1 MAEAAAG
8 RVGARGRFEAWV
20 VSSFNLVVL
29 SLVGLL
35 AAHAGGALEGELAGF
50 GTLPGVAVFAY
61 LWLLTAAATRWAL
74 ADGGLADLRN
84 GLRGLWRLVLRGFAA
99 GALIGAAFLLGV
111 LLVGAILNGAP
122 LPSLAFIAL
131 IGVAAA
137 SVVGG
142 VIGGLS
148 VLLDAGC
155 YWAAGRLVGR
165 WAGSA
170 VSDEASD
177 AE

>member
-8 RVGARGRFEAWV
+8 RVGERGRFEAWV
-20 VSSFNLVVL
+20 VSSFNLVAL

-35 AAHAGGALEGELAGF
+35 AAHASGALEGELAGF
-50 GTLPGVAVFAY
+50 GTLPGVAIFAY

-74 ADGGLADLRN
+74 ADGGLADLRT
-84 GLRGLWRLVLRGFAA
+84 GLRGLWRLVVRGFAA
-99 GALIGAAFLLGV
+99 GALIGAAFLLGAI
-111 LLVGAILNGAP
+111 LVGAVLNGAP
-122 LPSLAFIAL
+122 LRSLAFIAL

-137 SVVGG
+137 AVVGG
-142 VIGGLS
+142 VVGGLS

-155 YWAAGRLVGR
+155 YWVAGRLVER
-165 WAGSA
+165 WAETG
-170 VSDEASD
+170 VSGRAAD

>member
-8 RVGARGRFEAWV
+8 RSEAWI
-20 VSSFNLVVL
+20 VSSFNLVAL

-35 AAHAGGALEGELAGF
+35 PAHASGALEGELAGF
-50 GTLPGVAVFAY
+50 GTAQGVAVFAY

-74 ADGGLADLRN
+74 ADGGLEDLRN

-99 GALIGAAFLLGV
+99 GALIGAAFLFGL
-111 LLVGAILNGAP
+111 LLVGAVLNGAT
-122 LPSLAFIAL
+122 LVSLAFIAL

-148 VLLDAGC
+148 VVLDAGC

-165 WAGSA
+165 WTE
-170 VSDEASD
+170 SDTSGRAADVE
-177 AE
+177 

>member
-1 MAEAAAG
+1 MAETADS
-8 RVGARGRFEAWV
+8 RVEAWV

-35 AAHAGGALEGELAGF
+35 AAHASGALEGELAGF

-74 ADGGLADLRN
+74 ADGGLAGLRN

-99 GALIGAAFLLGV
+99 GALIGGAFLLGV
-111 LLVGAILNGAP
+111 VLVGAVLNGAP
-122 LPSLAFIAL
+122 LLSLALIAL

-137 SVVGG
+137 GVVGG

-148 VLLDAGC
+148 VVLDAGC

-165 WAGSA
+165 WTESG
-170 VSDEASD
+170 ASD
-177 AE
+177 DASHAEY

>member
-1 MAEAAAG
+1 MAETAA
-8 RVGARGRFEAWV
+8 GRFEAWV

-35 AAHAGGALEGELAGF
+35 AAHASGALEGELANF
-50 GTLPGVAVFAY
+50 GTLPGVAAFAY

-74 ADGGLADLRN
+74 AGGGLADLQD

-122 LPSLAFIAL
+122 LLSLAFIAL

-148 VLLDAGC
+148 VVLDAGC
-155 YWAAGRLVGR
+155 YWAAGRLVGP
-165 WAGSA
+165 WAKSD
-170 VSDEASD
+170 VSDDASD
-177 AE
+177 AGG

>member
-1 MAEAAAG
+1 MADAAA
-8 RVGARGRFEAWV
+8 GRFEAWV
-20 VSSFNLVVL
+20 VSTFNLVAL

-35 AAHAGGALEGELAGF
+35 AAHASGALEGELAGF
-50 GTLPGVAVFAY
+50 GTIPGVAVFAY

-74 ADGGLADLRN
+74 ADGGLEDLRS

-99 GALIGAAFLLGV
+99 GALIGGAFLLGV

-122 LPSLAFIAL
+122 LLSLAFIAL

-148 VLLDAGC
+148 VVLDAGC
-155 YWAAGRLVGR
+155 YWVAGRLVGR
-165 WAGSA
+165 WT
-170 VSDEASD
+170 ESD
-177 AE
+177 ASGRAADVESVGK

>member
-1 MAEAAAG
+1 MGEAAG
-8 RVGARGRFEAWV
+8 GVGPRGRFETWV
-20 VSSFNLVVL
+20 VSSFNLVAL

-35 AAHAGGALEGELAGF
+35 AAHASGALEGELANF

-84 GLRGLWRLVLRGFAA
+84 GLNGLWRLVLRGFAA
-99 GALIGAAFLLGV
+99 GALIGAVFLLGV
-111 LLVGAILNGAP
+111 VLVGAVLNGAP
-122 LPSLAFIAL
+122 LVALALIAL

-142 VIGGLS
+142 VIGALS
-148 VLLDAGC
+148 VVLDAGC

-165 WAGSA
+165 WAESDGSGRA
-170 VSDEASD
+170 AD